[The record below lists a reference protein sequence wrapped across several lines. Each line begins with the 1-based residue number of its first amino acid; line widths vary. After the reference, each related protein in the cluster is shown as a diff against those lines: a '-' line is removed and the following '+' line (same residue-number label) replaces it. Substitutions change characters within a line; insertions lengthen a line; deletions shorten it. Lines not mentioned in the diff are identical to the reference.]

1 MTIIKIIRLPNYFE
15 RRLVVG
21 IIASMLAN
29 VGNIFAGLGSQA
41 CVWYWFDEPMC
52 PKNLIK

>member
-1 MTIIKIIRLPNYFE
+1 M
-15 RRLVVG
+15 G

>member
-41 CVWYWFDEPMC
+41 CICFILDEPKC

>member
-1 MTIIKIIRLPNYFE
+1 M
-15 RRLVVG
+15 G

-41 CVWYWFDEPMC
+41 CTWLWYDEPKC